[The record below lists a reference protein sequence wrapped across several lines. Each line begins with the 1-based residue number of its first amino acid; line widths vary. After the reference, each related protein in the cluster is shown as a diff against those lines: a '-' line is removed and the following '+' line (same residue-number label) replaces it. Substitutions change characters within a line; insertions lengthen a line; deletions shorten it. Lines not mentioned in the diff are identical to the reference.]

1 MTSLMTADDRSACH
15 TQAACLDLLLEAR
28 LSDLAN
34 EKALFGLLQAE
45 EGKEADRLADVWA
58 DLGQRLPMPSP
69 ENANPVCYDLWT
81 NSIFEGANG
90 STGDDHGGGHAHNS
104 SAQSERAPVTAP
116 PPTTTREKKKG
127 WFSK

>member
-90 STGDDHGGGHAHNS
+90 STGDDHGGGHARNS

>member
-1 MTSLMTADDRSACH
+1 MTT
-15 TQAACLDLLLEAR
+15 
-28 LSDLAN
+28 
-34 EKALFGLLQAE
+34 LFGLLQAE

-81 NSIFEGANG
+81 NSIFEGAV
-90 STGDDHGGGHAHNS
+90 TGTSHGGGHAPNS

-116 PPTTTREKKKG
+116 LPTTTREKKKG